1 MTACGTFAKLASL
14 TERMALEQVGVI
26 RRSASSRETSEEHPM
41 LMHFSMIV
49 LSSQLVVA
57 VADHPP
63 AFDIARGCKVDSA
76 SAFDPNAGMNAT
88 IKRCMDDEQQA
99 KDQLETQWLGFVN
112 SDRVTCT
119 SEAVGNKADA
129 EADPP
134 SYVDLLT
141 CIQDAQLAR
150 KLPKN

>member
-1 MTACGTFAKLASL
+1 
-14 TERMALEQVGVI
+14 
-26 RRSASSRETSEEHPM
+26 M
-41 LMHFSMIV
+41 LLQLSMIV
-49 LSSQLVVA
+49 LTSQLVVA

-63 AFDIARGCKVDSA
+63 KFDIARGCKVDSA
-76 SAFDPNAGMNAT
+76 SAFDPTAGMNAT

-119 SEAVGNKADA
+119 GAAVGSKADA
-129 EADPP
+129 ETDPP

>member
-1 MTACGTFAKLASL
+1 M
-14 TERMALEQVGVI
+14 
-26 RRSASSRETSEEHPM
+26 
-41 LMHFSMIV
+41 
-49 LSSQLVVA
+49 
-57 VADHPP
+57 
-63 AFDIARGCKVDSA
+63 
-76 SAFDPNAGMNAT
+76 
-88 IKRCMDDEQQA
+88 
-99 KDQLETQWLGFVN
+99 LGFVN

>member
-1 MTACGTFAKLASL
+1 
-14 TERMALEQVGVI
+14 
-26 RRSASSRETSEEHPM
+26 
-41 LMHFSMIV
+41 
-49 LSSQLVVA
+49 
-57 VADHPP
+57 
-63 AFDIARGCKVDSA
+63 
-76 SAFDPNAGMNAT
+76 
-88 IKRCMDDEQQA
+88 MDDEQQA

-141 CIQDAQLAR
+141 CIQDRESFRRTKGGLRRQTDR
-150 KLPKN
+150 

>member
-1 MTACGTFAKLASL
+1 
-14 TERMALEQVGVI
+14 
-26 RRSASSRETSEEHPM
+26 M

-49 LSSQLVVA
+49 LTSQLVVA

-63 AFDIARGCKVDSA
+63 KFDIARGCKVDSA
-76 SAFDPNAGMNAT
+76 SAFDPKAGMDAT

-99 KDQLETQWLGFVN
+99 KDQLEAQWSGLVN
-112 SDRVTCT
+112 SDRLMCT

-129 EADPP
+129 DVTPP

-141 CIQDAQLAR
+141 CIQGQQLVR